1 MMPDQVRHATGVNPV
16 AGKQCGPCDSLCVTR
31 QLSQDKHM
39 PHPESLEQ
47 QILELMD
54 EQSRLAV
61 EIRELQGQRRRDQ
74 RRIDEAIQ
82 RHRESAAKLVAL
94 LYEPLKKAFE
104 QMRPRVEAG
113 GVQYT
118 EMVHDF
124 FLRLMEGRVAGSTRL
139 VSMNE
144 LRYYVATVLMNQF
157 RDTLKKDAT
166 QQRHVQELGHAN
178 GGVGPEARQKQQY
191 FEDRYAT
198 RYVDFLDEIETL
210 EHHDDED
217 HRLMGRALLLRY
229 VGGMMWGTIA
239 QVLGISDERLSQLR
253 KRAMELFRKREA

>member
-1 MMPDQVRHATGVNPV
+1 
-16 AGKQCGPCDSLCVTR
+16 
-31 QLSQDKHM
+31 M

-54 EQSRLAV
+54 EQSTIAI
-61 EIRELQGQRRRDQ
+61 EIRELRDEQPPNQRALDK
-74 RRIDEAIQ
+74 AIQ

-124 FLRLMEGRVAGSTRL
+124 FLRLMEGRVAGRTRF
-139 VSMNE
+139 VSMSE

-198 RYVDFLDEIETL
+198 RYVDFLDEIETW

-217 HRLMGRALLLRY
+217 YRLMGRALLLRY
-229 VGGMMWGTIA
+229 VGGVPWGTIA
-239 QVLGISDERLSQLR
+239 RELGISDERLTRLR
-253 KRAMELFRKREA
+253 LRAMAMFRNREP